1 MKYGFI
7 GCGNMG
13 GALATA
19 VSKATTDILL
29 SDFSAEK
36 AKNLAE
42 KLGCSCGTND
52 EVFSKCESV
61 FLGVKPQV
69 LGNMLACSLD
79 KIRENDPLLITMA
92 AGVKIEKIEEMLG
105 FRARIIRIMP
115 NTPAAVGK
123 GMILYT
129 ANERVTEE
137 EISAFLS
144 DMRFS
149 GVLDE
154 LSENLIDAG
163 CAVSG
168 CGPAYMFMM
177 IEALADGGVA
187 CGLPRDKAIKY
198 AAATMAG
205 SAQMVLDGLGHPEQL
220 KDNVCSP
227 GGTTVAGVAALEGNG
242 FRSACIKAV
251 QKGFEKSREL
261 AK

>member
-13 GALATA
+13 SALATA
-19 VSKATTDILL
+19 ISKTTTDILL

-42 KLGCSCGTND
+42 KLGCSCGTNN

-69 LGNMLACSLD
+69 MGDMLTCSLD
-79 KIRENDPLLITMA
+79 VIRKNDPLLITMA
-92 AGVKIEKIEEMLG
+92 AGITIKQTEEMLG
-105 FRARIIRIMP
+105 FVPRIIRIMP
-115 NTPAAVGK
+115 NTPATVGK

-129 ANERVTEE
+129 VNSRVTEDE
-137 EISAFLS
+137 KSAFLS
-144 DMRFS
+144 DMRFA
-149 GVLDE
+149 GMLDE

-198 AAATMAG
+198 AAATMVG

-227 GGTTVAGVAALEGNG
+227 GGSTVAGVAALEESS

-251 QKGFEKSREL
+251 RKSYEKTKEL

>member
-29 SDFSAEK
+29 SDFSAGK

-205 SAQMVLDGLGHPEQL
+205 SAQMLSLIH
-220 KDNVCSP
+220 
-227 GGTTVAGVAALEGNG
+227 
-242 FRSACIKAV
+242 I
-251 QKGFEKSREL
+251 
-261 AK
+261 